1 MIDFKIV
8 SPFINFERYIFWGFN
23 LNSYKLHENKYL
35 IKKNN
40 LEIDTQTTREVIII
54 IRLIYNV
61 NSRV

>member
-40 LEIDTQTTREVIII
+40 LEIDTQTTREVISKF
-54 IRLIYNV
+54 L
-61 NSRV
+61 